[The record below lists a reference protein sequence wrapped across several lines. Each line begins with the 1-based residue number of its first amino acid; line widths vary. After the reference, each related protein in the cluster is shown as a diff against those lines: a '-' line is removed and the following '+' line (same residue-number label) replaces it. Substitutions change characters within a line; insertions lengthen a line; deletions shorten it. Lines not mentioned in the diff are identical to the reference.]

1 MKNKSIKP
9 CLAFTK
15 AVQLTPWG
23 SIAPCCWYEGQIPYK
38 SGFEFSSLDKIFQ
51 DDINTMKKGQWPAN
65 CNRCKIAESKNT
77 TSRKEYIEQRATYL
91 TSQSIQ
97 VYDINLSNLCNF
109 KCKMCGPEI
118 STSWFDEEPGIAY
131 SASNETINNLINTIA
146 NSCNSGTVYM
156 ELKGG
161 EPLIMPNV
169 KF

>member
-65 CNRCKIAESKNT
+65 CNRCKIAES
-77 TSRKEYIEQRATYL
+77 
-91 TSQSIQ
+91 
-97 VYDINLSNLCNF
+97 
-109 KCKMCGPEI
+109 
-118 STSWFDEEPGIAY
+118 
-131 SASNETINNLINTIA
+131 
-146 NSCNSGTVYM
+146 
-156 ELKGG
+156 
-161 EPLIMPNV
+161 
-169 KF
+169 

>member
-65 CNRCKIAESKNT
+65 CNRCKIAELKKKIEVTKERKKLVFAGDVYEYYKKLCQQSGLRPLTQRRLSDIVSELDMLGIIHAKVISKGRYGRT
-77 TSRKEYIEQRATYL
+77 REIKLTIPKQSQKEVKKVLEVGL
-91 TSQSIQ
+91 
-97 VYDINLSNLCNF
+97 DLS
-109 KCKMCGPEI
+109 
-118 STSWFDEEPGIAY
+118 
-131 SASNETINNLINTIA
+131 
-146 NSCNSGTVYM
+146 
-156 ELKGG
+156 
-161 EPLIMPNV
+161 
-169 KF
+169 